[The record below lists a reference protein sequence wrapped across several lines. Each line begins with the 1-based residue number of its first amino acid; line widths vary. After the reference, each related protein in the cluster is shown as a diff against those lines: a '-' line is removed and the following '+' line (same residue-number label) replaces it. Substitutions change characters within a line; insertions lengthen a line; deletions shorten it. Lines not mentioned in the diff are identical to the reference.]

1 MLKNLFAKIKELFLG
16 LSQKREARRKDREIH
31 NARKKERVDISPLS
45 DAQIYGT
52 LGEREA
58 VNDIISLLPE
68 ARIKT
73 NVIILNKNGNAEI
86 DCMLLYRGSL
96 FAIEIKSWKGDVYET
111 EDGFVKHKRD
121 PYTGEIHTKY
131 FKSPLR
137 QIRRAISLLKEN
149 MTGHVY
155 INGVV
160 YIEENDSLRVSEGSP
175 VFDRIEDLVDYIER
189 ESKPTSQASTKFFNE
204 LRPADRIIGSGIFG
218 TRKQLLAVA
227 ILDFATQGAW
237 YMDVIH
243 NYTSDTAVLH
253 YQDGTTKAYSFEN
266 KKIKALTTDGAVEL
280 TLSGIDRIIFG
291 KEKNA
296 Y

>member
-1 MLKNLFAKIKELFLG
+1 MLKAIFERIKHFLNR
-16 LSQKREARRKDREIH
+16 LKK
-31 NARKKERVDISPLS
+31 NARERAEKRKIHKERTSQRVNIEPLS
-45 DAQIYGT
+45 DAQIHGII
-52 LGEREA
+52 GERAA
-58 VNDIISLLPE
+58 VNKILDFLPD

-73 NVIILNKNGNAEI
+73 NIIILSERGNAEI
-86 DCMLLYRGSL
+86 DSMILYRGSL

-111 EDGFVKHKRD
+111 ADGFQKDKRD

-160 YIEENDSLRVSEGSP
+160 YIEQNDSLRVSEGSP
-175 VFDRIEDLVDYIER
+175 VFDRIEDLVDYIEK
-189 ESKPTSQASTKFFNE
+189 ESKPTSQVSTKFFNE

-253 YQDGTTKAYSFEN
+253 FQDGTTKAYSFEN
-266 KKIKALTTDGAVEL
+266 KKIKAMTTDGVKEY

-291 KEKNA
+291 KEKTL
-296 Y
+296 

>member
-1 MLKNLFAKIKELFLG
+1 MFKAIFERIKHFFNRLKE
-16 LSQKREARRKDREIH
+16 
-31 NARKKERVDISPLS
+31 NARERAEKRKIHKERTSQRVNIEPLS

-58 VNDIISLLPE
+58 VNDIISLLPD

-73 NVIILNKNGNAEI
+73 NVIILSERGNAEI

-96 FAIEIKSWKGDVYET
+96 FAIEIKSWRGDVYET

-160 YIEENDSLRVSEGSP
+160 YIEQNDSLRVSEGSP
-175 VFDRIEDLVDYIER
+175 VFDRIEDLVDYIEK

-218 TRKQLLAVA
+218 ARERNAVVT
-227 ILDFATQGAW
+227 LDFATQGAW
-237 YMDVIH
+237 YMDVKH
-243 NYTSDTAVLH
+243 EYASDTVTVFYH
-253 YQDGTTKAYSFEN
+253 NGTARSYSFEN
-266 KKIKALTTDGAVEL
+266 KKIKAMTTDGVKEY

-291 KEKNA
+291 KEKTL
-296 Y
+296 